1 MDKRAFDDTMNIIV
15 DALKERGYDPYM
27 QLCGYIKE
35 NEPMYITS
43 HKNAR
48 VLIQTPDKR
57 QIEAYVMKMK

>member
-43 HKNAR
+43 HKM
-48 VLIQTPDKR
+48 Q
-57 QIEAYVMKMK
+57 EC